1 MKDLLV
7 RDQLVSS
14 RRGQASRQPYDGEI
28 LSLSA
33 RFYRIDYWLS
43 SRNTIRV
50 TTESGSVVVNQMTAN
65 NGILTLP
72 KAELMLHVPSAL
84 VPLSPLM

>member
-43 SRNTIRV
+43 LEGTF
-50 TTESGSVVVNQMTAN
+50 NQMTAN

-72 KAELMLHVPSAL
+72 KAEQMLHVPSAL